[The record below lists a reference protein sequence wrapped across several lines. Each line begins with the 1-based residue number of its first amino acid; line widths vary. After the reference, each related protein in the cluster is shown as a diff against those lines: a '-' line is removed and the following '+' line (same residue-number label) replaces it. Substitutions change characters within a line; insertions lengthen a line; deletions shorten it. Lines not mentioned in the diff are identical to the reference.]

1 MSRVSDNNHIREGK
15 KKEEGRTLSNNEQKV
30 QVTTA
35 II

>member
-1 MSRVSDNNHIREGK
+1 MSRVSDNNHIREEK
-15 KKEEGRTLSNNEQKV
+15 KKEGRTLSNNKQKV

>member
-1 MSRVSDNNHIREGK
+1 MSRVSDNNHIREEEK
-15 KKEEGRTLSNNEQKV
+15 KKGRTLSNNEQKV